1 MIPTMTATTAA
12 TIPIAKPALA
22 PDDLCLAEPWDDVDV
37 AVGDVVDDVNGLPP
51 YGQ

>member
-1 MIPTMTATTAA
+1 MITTTAA
-12 TIPIAKPALA
+12 MIPIAKPALA

-37 AVGDVVDDVNGLPP
+37 AVGDVDVGEDKGFPP